1 MLLNKHASLEPIEEK
16 KIIET
21 ELTVS
26 TTSDLIA
33 RIDTLEAKLD
43 NIIANLGLNKEVLEK
58 ESRILDKIGELL
70 GVQ

>member
-1 MLLNKHASLEPIEEK
+1 MNKHASLEPIEEK
-16 KIIET
+16 KIKET

-43 NIIANLGLNKEVLEK
+43 NVIANLGLNKEVLEK